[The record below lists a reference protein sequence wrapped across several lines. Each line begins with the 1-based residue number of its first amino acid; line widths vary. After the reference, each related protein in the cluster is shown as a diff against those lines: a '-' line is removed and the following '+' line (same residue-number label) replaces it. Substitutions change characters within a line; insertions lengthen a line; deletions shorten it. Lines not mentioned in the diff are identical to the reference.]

1 MGASRTLLRKLDL
14 DLIAR
19 IEASGRP
26 DKPTQS
32 LKTHAPRPGWTYR
45 GARRNAVRETKA
57 VMLRRGAEV
66 KDRSYSGSIELNRSP
81 KWSRCKSYS
90 YAREIGPSAEPVR

>member
-1 MGASRTLLRKLDL
+1 
-14 DLIAR
+14 
-19 IEASGRP
+19 
-26 DKPTQS
+26 
-32 LKTHAPRPGWTYR
+32 
-45 GARRNAVRETKA
+45 VRETKA

-66 KDRSYSGSIELNRSP
+66 IDRSYSGSIELNRSP